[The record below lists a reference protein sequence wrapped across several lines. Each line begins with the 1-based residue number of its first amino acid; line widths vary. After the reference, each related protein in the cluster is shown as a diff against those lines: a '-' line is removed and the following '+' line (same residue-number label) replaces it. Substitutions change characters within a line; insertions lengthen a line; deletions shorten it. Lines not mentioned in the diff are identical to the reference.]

1 MEEVTILVYFVPD
14 NLSGFSFEEDFKMKK
29 QRTTKWIVTVAMIA
43 TLSAIMT
50 IPAFPLPFL
59 LPGFYKLDFSEV
71 PVMIGAFA
79 LGPVA
84 GIAIEAIK
92 SVLNYLVNGTI
103 SAGVG
108 EVAMFLIGVSYIV
121 PATLIYYRHTTKK
134 TALIGLLVGSVSMVI
149 TASLLNAYLLL
160 PAYSLALN
168 IPIDVIVGMG
178 TAINPAIDSLAMFI
192 LLAVV
197 PFNLIKVVSIS
208 VLVALIYK
216 RVSGVIKSK
225 DVEEPYEEVL
235 D

>member
-1 MEEVTILVYFVPD
+1 
-14 NLSGFSFEEDFKMKK
+14 MKK

-43 TLSAIMT
+43 TLGAILT
-50 IPAFPLPFL
+50 IAAFPLPFL

-71 PVMIGAFA
+71 PVLIGAFA

-108 EVAMFLIGVSYIV
+108 EVAMFLIGVSYV
-121 PATLIYYRHTTKK
+121 LPASLIYHHHKTKK
-134 TALIGLLVGSVSMVI
+134 SALVGLLVGSASMVV
-149 TASLLNAYLLL
+149 AAALLNAFLLL

-168 IPIDVIVGMG
+168 IPIDTIVGMG

-197 PFNLIKVVSIS
+197 PFNVIKVVSVSIL
-208 VLVALIYK
+208 VLLIYK

-225 DVEEPYEEVL
+225 DAEE
-235 D
+235 

>member
-1 MEEVTILVYFVPD
+1 
-14 NLSGFSFEEDFKMKK
+14 MKK

-43 TLSAIMT
+43 TLGAILT
-50 IPAFPLPFL
+50 IAAFPLPFL

-71 PVMIGAFA
+71 PVLIGAFA

-108 EVAMFLIGVSYIV
+108 EVAMFLIGVSYV
-121 PATLIYYRHTTKK
+121 LPASLIYHHHKTKK
-134 TALIGLLVGSVSMVI
+134 SALVGLLVGSASMVI
-149 TASLLNAYLLL
+149 VAALLNAFLLL

-168 IPIDVIVGMG
+168 IPIDTIVGMG

-197 PFNLIKVVSIS
+197 PFNVIKVVSVSIL
-208 VLVALIYK
+208 VLLIYK

-225 DVEEPYEEVL
+225 DAEE
-235 D
+235 